1 MKNIP
6 MDKRV
11 MTQFLKAG
19 FIYEG
24 TLFRTEQGSPQGGAV
39 SSLYANMAL
48 DGLKKLIQDKCHR
61 NSKGKIEN
69 HYRAKTKVK
78 LIRSRRQ

>member
-6 MDKRV
+6 VDKRV
-11 MTQFLKAG
+11 MTQFLKSE

-24 TLFRTEQGSPQGGAV
+24 TLFRTEQGSFQGGAV
-39 SSLYANMAL
+39 SSVYANMTL

-69 HYRAKTKVK
+69 HNRAKIGRASCRERV
-78 LIRSRRQ
+78 